1 MPEPPP
7 DIGGNSIIAA
17 DFNGDGNLDLVVG
30 AVTMLLGRGDGT
42 FKPQVVMANNRV
54 NSAAVGDFNGDSKP
68 DLVLPKSIFGDM
80 FVLTNTT
87 P

>member
-1 MPEPPP
+1 
-7 DIGGNSIIAA
+7 
-17 DFNGDGNLDLVVG
+17 
-30 AVTMLLGRGDGT
+30 MLLGRGDGT